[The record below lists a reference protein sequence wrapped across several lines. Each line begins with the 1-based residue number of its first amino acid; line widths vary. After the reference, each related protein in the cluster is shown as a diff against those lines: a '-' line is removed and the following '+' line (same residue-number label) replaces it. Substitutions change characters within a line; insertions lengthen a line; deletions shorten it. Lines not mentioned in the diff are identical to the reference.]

1 MESRRIPGDG
11 LEHEQNWIEERLIDS
26 SNTDE
31 LAEASERLEE
41 AVQDLQATGTG
52 SSGQQVVAGD
62 TAVQSNQVGGD
73 RMATLGGDQLDPA
86 RGSSL
91 DPDQLPP
98 ENEARARVTSHL
110 ADGAR

>member
-11 LEHEQNWIEERLIDS
+11 IEHEQNWIEERLIDA

-41 AVQDLQATGTG
+41 AVQDMHAAGTG
-52 SSGQQVVAGD
+52 GVQQPVAGGA
-62 TAVQSNQVGGD
+62 AVQSNQVGGD
-73 RMATLGGDQLDPA
+73 RMATQGGDQLDPA
-86 RGSSL
+86 RASSL
-91 DPDQLPP
+91 DPEQLPP
-98 ENEARARVTSHL
+98 ENEARARITSHL